1 MEEQRAVALVS
12 VEEEHEL
19 KKLEVLRM
27 QMEVDRQY
35 NEKVKELEERE
46 RKVREMESSME
57 KKFGVV
63 DSSEVR
69 KRLFY

>member
-1 MEEQRAVALVS
+1 MEEQRAVALAR